1 MAKSTRDLAVVLTA
15 IAGPDPDD
23 VATLGDGGCSRKNY
37 TEGLSS
43 NWSGMRIGF
52 ADNSVFWDVDNIAD
66 SEEEKQ
72 VTLPTCQ
79 LVITALEKLIRR

>member
-15 IAGPDPDD
+15 IAGPDPGD

-37 TEGLSS
+37 AEGLSS
-43 NWSGMRIGF
+43 SWSGMRIGF

-72 VTLPTCQ
+72 VTFFTCQ
-79 LVITALEKLIRR
+79 LVVTALEKLINR